1 MKLNLLNMK
10 LFVTSICFLS
20 CLFYTNLCE
29 TKMTKAELLNG
40 KININ
45 CDYLKNQQL
54 VSFKIKVPKRPTLIV
69 YGDSLYSE
77 ARTYVKSLKK
87 GEIITIFDIE
97 TKTETKT
104 EKSPTV
110 LVTITD

>member
-1 MKLNLLNMK
+1 MK
-10 LFVTSICFLS
+10 LFVTSIFFLS
-20 CLFYTNLCE
+20 CLVYTNLCE

-40 KININ
+40 KITIN
-45 CDYLKNQQL
+45 CDDFKDQQL
-54 VSFKIKVPKRPTLIV
+54 VSFKIKVPKKPTVIV

-97 TKTETKT
+97 TITKTET